1 MTYHFN
7 GIVEKVFATQG
18 QWAARKRLIV
28 IGGVCFTATCND
40 CKFFDM
46 IQTGTHVKLE
56 FQIRGYEYKEKFVN
70 VIQIVEG
77 SLAEM

>member
-7 GIVEKVFATQG
+7 GIVEKVFDTQG
-18 QWAARKRLIV
+18 QWAARKRSIV
-28 IGGVCFTATCND
+28 IGGVCFTATWND
-40 CKFFDM
+40 CRFFDT
-46 IQTGTHVKLE
+46 IDIGTQVKLM
-56 FQIRGYEYKEKFVN
+56 FQLKGYEYKDKYVN

>member
-1 MTYHFN
+1 MTYPFN
-7 GIVEKVFATQG
+7 GIIEKVFDTKG

-28 IGGVCFTATCND
+28 IGGICFTATCND
-40 CKFFDM
+40 CRYFDTVH
-46 IQTGTHVKLE
+46 IGTQVKLM
-56 FQIRGYEYKEKFVN
+56 FQLKGYEYKDKYVN